1 MVTTHEE
8 VLGMY
13 CQHCGE
19 QVDSDAVIC
28 PKCGKIINREKL
40 SEEVFKNEPYYG
52 HKYRNKSKITAGVL
66 ALFFGSLGIHRFY
79 LGQWWGIFYILFC
92 WTFIPAIVSAIE
104 GIVFLCSSDES
115 FDRKYNYRY
124 YR

>member
-1 MVTTHEE
+1 
-8 VLGMY
+8 MY
-13 CQHCGE
+13 CKYCGE
-19 QVDSDAVIC
+19 QVDSDTVIC
-28 PKCGKIINREKL
+28 PKCGKVINSEKL

-66 ALFFGSLGIHRFY
+66 ALFFGGLGIHRFY

-92 WTFIPAIVSAIE
+92 WTFIPAIVSGIE

-115 FDRKYNYRY
+115 FDRKYNYR
-124 YR
+124 

>member
-19 QVDSDAVIC
+19 QVDSDTVIC

-52 HKYRNKSKITAGVL
+52 RKYRNKSKITAGVL

-92 WTFIPAIVSAIE
+92 WTFIPAIIAGIE
-104 GIVFLCSSDES
+104 GIVFLCSDDES
-115 FDRKYNYRY
+115 FDRKYNYR
-124 YR
+124 